1 MIDREAW
8 ACLIIF
14 GVGAVATFAFTFGV
28 RFLAT
33 RLKLVVMPDPERVHT
48 VPTPTTGGVGMFLGF
63 LVALGLARELT
74 PLKDIFVGSVEPL
87 GVLGAVAIMLVVGLI
102 DDVRDVSAPAKVA
115 GQVLAAMVL
124 YSLGVTMYHF
134 KVPFAGYIVLSPSVL
149 PLVTALWVVGIAN
162 AVNLIDGLDGLA
174 AGVVAI
180 AAGALCAYG
189 LRLEALGVLPANNIG
204 PFVAAATCGLCIG
217 FLPHNF
223 HRARIFMGDTGA
235 MVLGLLMA
243 ASTMAIGGQAYLTY
257 SGETYFFFAPLL
269 VPFFILGVPLLDTAF
284 AIIRRT
290 ARRSGVAV
298 RDLEHL
304 HHRLMRLGH
313 GHRRS
318 VLVLWTWTALLSALV
333 LYPAFYPQWNAA
345 IPIGVGVLAAGL
357 YTLFRPGRR
366 REAILANGRSPA
378 AERAV
383 GLEAGPGA
391 VVAAGLA
398 GASAEAREPT
408 GGPDPAA
415 GLAGASAEAR
425 EPAGGPG
432 PAAGEVEVLPATGEV
447 EVVPAAGSESA
458 VETGEAGRGDAHK
471 GPHGRRFARHEPP
484 MRG

>member
-14 GVGAVATFAFTFGV
+14 GAGAVATFAVTFGV
-28 RFLAT
+28 RNLAI
-33 RLKLVVMPDPERVHT
+33 RLRLVVMPDPERVHT

-63 LVALGLARELT
+63 LVALGLARELA
-74 PLKDIFVGSVEPL
+74 PLRGMFVGSYEPL
-87 GVLGAVAIMLVVGLI
+87 GVLGALAIMLVVGLI

-124 YSLGVTMYHF
+124 YALGVTMYHF

-204 PFVAAATCGLCIG
+204 PFVAAATCGLCVG

-257 SGETYFFFAPLL
+257 SGQTYFFFAPLL

-318 VLVLWTWTALLSALV
+318 VLVLWTWTGLLSALV
-333 LYPAFYPQWNAA
+333 LYPAFYPRWNAA
-345 IPIGVGVLAAGL
+345 IPIGIGVLAAGL
-357 YTLFRPGRR
+357 YTLFQPGRR
-366 REAILANGRSPA
+366 RDATLANGRAPVA
-378 AERAV
+378 APGAEI
-383 GLEAGPGA
+383 GPGA
-391 VVAAGLA
+391 AVAAGLA
-398 GASAEAREPT
+398 GASAGGREDPGGPVPVTALETGGTPT
-408 GGPDPAA
+408 GA
-415 GLAGASAEAR
+415 GEPPEAGDAAEATH
-425 EPAGGPG
+425 
-432 PAAGEVEVLPATGEV
+432 GETH
-447 EVVPAAGSESA
+447 
-458 VETGEAGRGDAHK
+458 RGQHR
-471 GPHGRRFARHEPP
+471 RRFARHDPP